1 MSGAGVL
8 IVGAS
13 IAATT
18 AAATLRAE
26 GYDGPVTLLG
36 QEPDPPYARPPLSKA
51 VLTGMDDPTSTA
63 LPLTGLDVQVRT
75 EARAVGLDAE
85 RKRVM
90 IDDVEDVPYDALVI
104 ATGARARRAS
114 PEDPSEV
121 VLRSL
126 ADAGD
131 IKACLRR
138 KPTVLIIGAGVLG
151 FELASACRSYG
162 VQVTMVD
169 VAEPLVAQL
178 GPALAKVLAC
188 RAREAGVRIIV
199 SPSGVARRHVDG
211 HPYVELGDGTRLEAD
226 LIVTSVGCVPNIEW
240 LRGSGL
246 PLAHGLLVDDRCQ
259 VTPGIVAAGDLVS
272 VSQTGGGHGRRTPNW
287 TDAINQAR
295 TAATVLVRG
304 DQASAYR
311 RDPYFWTEAFGLS
324 VKVAGRLPANG
335 AAEVLAEGDDNGRLL
350 QWLENGHPVAAAAI
364 NYRIPVVKLKKLSRV
379 NA

>member
-1 MSGAGVL
+1 M
-8 IVGAS
+8 
-13 IAATT
+13 
-18 AAATLRAE
+18 
-26 GYDGPVTLLG
+26 
-36 QEPDPPYARPPLSKA
+36 
-51 VLTGMDDPTSTA
+51 
-63 LPLTGLDVQVRT
+63 
-75 EARAVGLDAE
+75 
-85 RKRVM
+85 
-90 IDDVEDVPYDALVI
+90 
-104 ATGARARRAS
+104 
-114 PEDPSEV
+114 
-121 VLRSL
+121 
-126 ADAGD
+126 
-131 IKACLRR
+131 
-138 KPTVLIIGAGVLG
+138 LIIGAGVLG

-259 VTPGIVAAGDLVS
+259 VAPGIVAAGDLVS

-311 RDPYFWTEAFGLS
+311 RDPYFWTEAFWLS
-324 VKVAGRLPANG
+324 VKVAGRLPADG